1 MAPEGDAAMADA
13 DFELSDVFEDLVD
26 WEKRLAGEEPF
37 YRKVFEEVGAK
48 SVLDAACGTGR
59 HASLFHS
66 WGLKVSGADVSPRMI
81 EKARAAFGDPEGLSW
96 SVRGFEES
104 AGQEDPFDVVLCVG
118 NSLSLAPDTKTVEA
132 AVYAMAGAVRKGGA
146 VIVHLQNRWRFEDG
160 PCLWQKCRR
169 TSTPD
174 GDAYV
179 VKGVHRCGRRAYVEL
194 LLIPVDDPEGMK
206 STRLDLT
213 PIEVV
218 DLEKMFR
225 DCGAAGVELYGS
237 YKETPYER
245 EKSVDLIVKAIM

>member
-1 MAPEGDAAMADA
+1 MAVR

-37 YRKVFEEVGAK
+37 YRKVFKEVGAK

-66 WGLKVSGADVSPRMI
+66 WGLKVEGADISPRMI
-81 EKARAAFGDPEGLSW
+81 EKARAAFGEPEGLSW
-96 SVRGFEES
+96 TVRGFDEP
-104 AGQEDPFDVVLCVG
+104 ADREDPFDVVLCVG
-118 NSLSLAPDTKTVEA
+118 NSLSMAPDMKTVGA
-132 AVYAMAGAVRKGGA
+132 AVSAMAGAVRKGGV
-146 VIVHLQNRWRFEDG
+146 VIVHLQNPWRIDEG

-169 TSTPD
+169 CSTPD
-174 GDAYV
+174 GEAFV
-179 VKGVHRCGRRAYVEL
+179 IKGVHRCGRRSYVEL

-213 PIEVV
+213 PIEAV
-218 DLEKMFR
+218 DLKKMFR
-225 DCGAAGVELYGS
+225 DCRAGSIELYGS

-245 EKSVDLIVKAIM
+245 GESVDLIIKATV